1 MSSAW
6 KSSRSRAMKSHT
18 HGTRIASCT
27 ATCSKRRTHSR
38 SVCGTWV
45 RMAYL
50 CRTHHLCYAH
60 ARRAYSLGSLA
71 AARTTDAAGAPRVD
85 GHGSKTGGGSL
96 SVQATPARLGRIG
109 RFVVDVARSS
119 HRCVMP
125 PADEPAGHAPS
136 LLQLVP
142 DRQQLERE
150 RLARAAARERACN
163 TKKRTRSVSPDAPC
177 KAMPGRSAP
186 APAHYSHGS
195 AHTMS
200 NASRYTPPE
209 PMERFWTGAIKV
221 RLTYSRPG
229 HLQPLRARLSR
240 RHKIGA
246 VACPYDAR

>member
-85 GHGSKTGGGSL
+85 GHGSKTGGAAFPSKPPPPDWAESAVL
-96 SVQATPARLGRIG
+96 SWTSHGHRIG
-109 RFVVDVARSS
+109 ASCHQRTSQQGMRPPCCSS
-119 HRCVMP
+119 YRTDSSWSASASHALLRESVR
-125 PADEPAGHAPS
+125 ATRKNAHAPF
-136 LLQLVP
+136 P
-142 DRQQLERE
+142 RTHHAKRC
-150 RLARAAARERACN
+150 RAARRLRQHITATDPRTPCPTPRA
-163 TKKRTRSVSPDAPC
+163 TRRRSQWNVSGPV
-177 KAMPGRSAP
+177 R
-186 APAHYSHGS
+186 
-195 AHTMS
+195 
-200 NASRYTPPE
+200 SRY
-209 PMERFWTGAIKV
+209 V
-221 RLTYSRPG
+221 
-229 HLQPLRARLSR
+229 
-240 RHKIGA
+240 
-246 VACPYDAR
+246 